1 MSAKGRQ
8 KDVNFMNIKGFQP
21 KLFSTLKNGYD
32 KQTLVQDLLAGV
44 IVGIVALPLAIAFGI
59 ASGATPEAGILTAI
73 VAGFIISFFG
83 GSKVQIGGPT
93 GAFIVIVYG
102 IIQDYGMSGLCI
114 ATFMAGAFLILMG
127 VLHLGTIIK
136 YIPYPIVVGFTSG
149 IALTI
154 FATQIKDLFGLQI
167 ESVPAGFL
175 DKWVVYFQNFDT
187 VSWWSLL
194 IGVGSILIIV
204 FTPKIS
210 RKLPGSLVAI
220 IIMTI
225 VCLILRGV
233 GVEGIET
240 IGDRFSISTQLP
252 QAEVPKL
259 SWDSIRRLAQP
270 AMVIAML
277 GAIESLL
284 SAAVA
289 DGVIGD
295 RHDSNQELVAQG
307 IANMVSPLIGGIP
320 ATGAIARTMTN
331 INNGGRTPVAGIA
344 HAIVLALIYLFLM
357 PLVKFIPMACLAG
370 ILVVVSY
377 NMSEWRSFK
386 AILKN
391 PKSDIVVLLV
401 TFFLTVIFDLTVAI
415 EVGVLIACLLC
426 MKRMAE
432 TTNVSV
438 LSDEIDP
445 NADSD
450 VQGNLDHLTIPEGV
464 KVYEING
471 PYFFGIGNKFEEM
484 MGDMGGRAK
493 VRIIRMRKV
502 PFIDSTGVH
511 NLSNMCRMCS
521 QMGVKVV
528 LSGVNPT
535 VMKVLK
541 NAGMEEVVGKENI
554 CSHINLALK
563 RAEEILAE

>member
-1 MSAKGRQ
+1 MEFK
-8 KDVNFMNIKGFQP
+8 VGFKP
-21 KLFSTLKNGYD
+21 KLFSTFKNGYN
-32 KQTLVQDLLAGV
+32 KQTLVQDLLAGI

-93 GAFIVIVYG
+93 GAFIVIVFG
-102 IIQDYGMSGLCI
+102 IIQQYGMSGLAL

-127 VLHLGTIIK
+127 VLHLGTAIK
-136 YIPYPIVVGFTSG
+136 SIPYPIVVGFTSG

-175 DKWVVYFQNFDT
+175 DKWAVYFQHFDT
-187 VSWWSLL
+187 VNWWTLL
-194 IGVGSILIIV
+194 IGVCSILVIV

-210 RKLPGSLVAI
+210 RRIPGSLVAI
-220 IIMTI
+220 ILMTVVALVLKKLGI
-225 VCLILRGV
+225 S
-233 GVEGIET
+233 GIET
-240 IGDRFSISTQLP
+240 IGDRFTISSSLP
-252 QAEVPKL
+252 QPAVPSL
-259 SWDSIRRLAQP
+259 NWETITRLAQP

-307 IANMVSPLIGGIP
+307 IANMVTPLIGGIP

-357 PLVKFIPMACLAG
+357 PLVQYIPMSCLAG
-370 ILVVVSY
+370 VLVVVSY

-391 PKSDIVVLLV
+391 PKSDIIVLLV

-445 NADSD
+445 VADTD
-450 VQGNLDHLTIPEGV
+450 VQGNLEHLTIPEGA

-484 MGDMGGRAK
+484 MGDMGGRAR

-511 NLSNMCRMCS
+511 NLSNMCKMCK

-535 VMKVLK
+535 VMKVLE
-541 NAGMEEVVGKENI
+541 NAGMDEIVGKENI
-554 CSHINLALK
+554 CSHINIALK
-563 RAEEILAE
+563 RAEEILAEEK

>member
-1 MSAKGRQ
+1 MS
-8 KDVNFMNIKGFQP
+8 IKGDYRP
-21 KLFSTLKNGYD
+21 KLFITLKNGYD
-32 KQTLVQDLLAGV
+32 KKTLIQDLLAGV

-59 ASGATPEAGILTAI
+59 ASGASPEAGILTAI

-102 IIQDYGMSGLCI
+102 IIQEYGMNGLMI

-127 VLHLGTIIK
+127 ILHLGTIIK

-167 ESVPAGFL
+167 ESVPADFL
-175 DKWVVYFQNFDT
+175 GKWSVYAQHIDT
-187 VSWWSLL
+187 VNWWSLL
-194 IGVGSILIIV
+194 VGACSILIII
-204 FTPKIS
+204 FTPKLS
-210 RKLPGSLVAI
+210 RRIPGSLAAI
-220 IIMTI
+220 ILMT
-225 VCLILRGV
+225 LATLGLKAL

-240 IGDRFSISTQLP
+240 IGDRFSISSTLP
-252 QAEVPKL
+252 QPEVPRI
-259 SWDSIRRLAQP
+259 SWDSVRRLAQP

-295 RHDSNQELVAQG
+295 RHNSNQELVAQG
-307 IANMVSPLIGGIP
+307 IANMVSPLVGGIP

-344 HAIVLALIYLFLM
+344 HAVVLALIYLFLM
-357 PLVKFIPMACLAG
+357 PLVKYIPMSCLAG
-370 ILVVVSY
+370 ILMVVAY
-377 NMSEWRSFK
+377 NMSEWRSFR
-386 AILKN
+386 AILRN
-391 PKSDIVVLLV
+391 PKSDIIVLLV

-445 NADSD
+445 AADTD
-450 VQGNLDHLTIPEGV
+450 IQGNLEHLIIPEGV

-511 NLSNMCRMCS
+511 NLSNMCRMCA

-535 VMKVLK
+535 VMKVLE
-541 NAGMEEVVGKENI
+541 NAGMDEVVGKENI
-554 CSHINLALK
+554 CSHISLALK
-563 RAEEILAE
+563 RAEEILAA

>member
-1 MSAKGRQ
+1 MDFK
-8 KDVNFMNIKGFQP
+8 VGFKP
-21 KLFSTLKNGYD
+21 KLFSTFKNGYN
-32 KQTLVQDLLAGV
+32 KQTLVQDLLAGI

-59 ASGATPEAGILTAI
+59 ASGASPEAGILTAI
-73 VAGFIISFFG
+73 VAGFLISFFG

-102 IIQDYGMSGLCI
+102 IIQQYGMSGLAI

-175 DKWVVYFQNFDT
+175 DKWAVYFQHFDT
-187 VSWWSLL
+187 VNWWTLL
-194 IGVGSILIIV
+194 IGVCSILVIV

-210 RKLPGSLVAI
+210 RRIPGSLVAI
-220 IIMTI
+220 ILMT
-225 VCLILRGV
+225 VVALILKNLGIS
-233 GVEGIET
+233 GIET
-240 IGDRFSISTQLP
+240 IGDRFTISSSLP
-252 QAEVPKL
+252 QPEVPRL
-259 SWDSIRRLAQP
+259 NWETITRLAQP

-344 HAIVLALIYLFLM
+344 HAVVLALIYLFLM
-357 PLVKFIPMACLAG
+357 PLVQYIPMSCLAG
-370 ILVVVSY
+370 VLVVVSY

-391 PKSDIVVLLV
+391 PKSDIIVLLV

-445 NADSD
+445 SADTD
-450 VQGNLDHLTIPEGV
+450 VQGNLEHLIIPEGA

-511 NLSNMCRMCS
+511 NLSNMCRMCT

-535 VMKVLK
+535 VMKVLE
-541 NAGMEEVVGKENI
+541 NAGMDKLVGKENI

-563 RAEEILAE
+563 RAEEILAEEK

>member
-1 MSAKGRQ
+1 MS
-8 KDVNFMNIKGFQP
+8 IKGDYRP
-21 KLFSTLKNGYD
+21 KLFTTLKKGYN
-32 KQTLVQDLLAGV
+32 KQTLVQDLLAGI

-59 ASGATPEAGILTAI
+59 ASGASPEAGILTAI

-102 IIQDYGMSGLCI
+102 IIQEYGMNGLMI

-175 DKWVVYFQNFDT
+175 DKWVVYAQNIGT
-187 VSWWSLL
+187 VNWWALL
-194 IGVGSILIIV
+194 VGACSILIII
-204 FTPKIS
+204 FTPKLS
-210 RKLPGSLVAI
+210 RRIPGSLAAI
-220 IIMTI
+220 IIMTLATLGLKALGI
-225 VCLILRGV
+225 
-233 GVEGIET
+233 EGIET
-240 IGDRFSISTQLP
+240 IGDRFSITSAVP
-252 QAEVPKL
+252 KPEVPQIT
-259 SWDSIRRLAQP
+259 WDSIRHLAQP
-270 AMVIAML
+270 AMIIAML

-295 RHDSNQELVAQG
+295 RHNSNQELVAQG

-357 PLVKFIPMACLAG
+357 PLVKYIPMACLAG
-370 ILVVVSY
+370 ILVVVAY
-377 NMSEWRSFK
+377 NMSEWRSFR
-386 AILKN
+386 AILRN
-391 PKSDIVVLLV
+391 PKSDIIVLLV

-445 NADSD
+445 TADTD
-450 VQGNLDHLTIPEGV
+450 IQGNLEHLIIPEGV

-484 MGDMGGRAK
+484 MGDTRASNRAK

-521 QMGVKVV
+521 QLGVKVV
-528 LSGVNPT
+528 LSGVNPN
-535 VMKVLK
+535 VMAVLQK
-541 NAGMEEVVGKENI
+541 AGMEELVGKENI
-554 CSHINLALK
+554 CSHISLALQ
-563 RAEEILAE
+563 RAQEIVAQE

>member
-1 MSAKGRQ
+1 ME
-8 KDVNFMNIKGFQP
+8 IKGDFTP
-21 KLFSTLKNGYD
+21 KLFTTIKNGYN
-32 KQTLVQDLLAGV
+32 KQTLVQDLLAGI

-59 ASGATPEAGILTAI
+59 ASGASPEAGILTAI

-102 IIQDYGMSGLCI
+102 IIQEYGMNGLMI

-167 ESVPAGFL
+167 ESVPADFL
-175 DKWVVYFQNFDT
+175 DKWVVYFQHIGTIN
-187 VSWWSLL
+187 WWSLL
-194 IGVGSILIIV
+194 VGVGSIVIIMLM
-204 FTPKIS
+204 PKLS
-210 RKLPGSLVAI
+210 RRIPGSLVAI
-220 IIMTI
+220 IVMTLVTLGLKALGI
-225 VCLILRGV
+225 
-233 GVEGIET
+233 EGIET
-240 IGDRFSISTQLP
+240 IGDRFSISSALP
-252 QAEVPKL
+252 QPSVPEL
-259 SWDSIRRLAQP
+259 TWESIRHLAQP

-295 RHDSNQELVAQG
+295 RHNSNQELVAQG

-357 PLVKFIPMACLAG
+357 PLVKYIPMSCLAG

-377 NMSEWRSFK
+377 NMSEWRSFR

-391 PKSDIVVLLV
+391 PKSDIIVLLV

-438 LSDEIDP
+438 ISDEIDP
-445 NADSD
+445 TADTD
-450 VQGNLDHLTIPEGV
+450 IQGNLEHLIIPEGV

-493 VRIIRMRKV
+493 VRIIRMRRV

-511 NLSNMCRMCS
+511 NLQNMCRMCA
-521 QMGVKVV
+521 QLGVKVV
-528 LSGVNPT
+528 LSGVNPS

-554 CSHINLALK
+554 CSHISIALN
-563 RAEEILAE
+563 RAEEIVSAS

>member
-1 MSAKGRQ
+1 MS
-8 KDVNFMNIKGFQP
+8 IKGDYRP
-21 KLFSTLKNGYD
+21 KLFITLKNGYD
-32 KQTLVQDLLAGV
+32 KKTLIQDLLAGV

-59 ASGATPEAGILTAI
+59 ASGASPEAGILTAI

-102 IIQDYGMSGLCI
+102 IIQEYGMNGLMI

-127 VLHLGTIIK
+127 ILHLGTIIK

-167 ESVPAGFL
+167 DSVPADFL
-175 DKWVVYFQNFDT
+175 GKWSVYAQHIDT
-187 VSWWSLL
+187 VNWWSLL
-194 IGVGSILIIV
+194 VGACSILIII
-204 FTPKIS
+204 FTPKLS
-210 RKLPGSLVAI
+210 RRIPGSLAAI
-220 IIMTI
+220 ILMTLATLGLKALGI
-225 VCLILRGV
+225 G
-233 GVEGIET
+233 GIET
-240 IGDRFSISTQLP
+240 IGDRFSISSALP
-252 QAEVPKL
+252 QPEVPRINWE
-259 SWDSIRRLAQP
+259 SVRHLAQP

-295 RHDSNQELVAQG
+295 RHNSNQELVAQG
-307 IANMVSPLIGGIP
+307 IANMVSPLVGGIP

-344 HAIVLALIYLFLM
+344 HAVVLALIYLFLM
-357 PLVKFIPMACLAG
+357 PLVKYIPMSCLAG
-370 ILVVVSY
+370 ILMVVAY
-377 NMSEWRSFK
+377 NMSEWRSFR
-386 AILKN
+386 AILRN
-391 PKSDIVVLLV
+391 PKSDIIVLLV

-445 NADSD
+445 TADTD
-450 VQGNLDHLTIPEGV
+450 IQGNLEHLIIPEGV

-484 MGDMGGRAK
+484 MGDTRANERAR

-521 QMGVKVV
+521 QLGVKVV
-528 LSGVNPT
+528 LSGVNPS

-541 NAGMEEVVGKENI
+541 DAGMDQLVGEENI
-554 CSHINLALK
+554 CSHISLALE
-563 RAEEILAE
+563 RAEEIVAQGA

>member
-1 MSAKGRQ
+1 MS
-8 KDVNFMNIKGFQP
+8 IKGDYRP
-21 KLFSTLKNGYD
+21 KLFIALKSGYD
-32 KQTLVQDLLAGV
+32 KKTLIQDLLAGV

-59 ASGATPEAGILTAI
+59 ASGASPEAGILTAI

-102 IIQDYGMSGLCI
+102 IIQEYGMSGLMI

-167 ESVPAGFL
+167 ESVPADFL
-175 DKWVVYFQNFDT
+175 GKWSVYARHLGTIN
-187 VSWWSLL
+187 WWALL
-194 IGVGSILIIV
+194 VGACSILIIV
-204 FTPKIS
+204 FMPKVS
-210 RKLPGSLVAI
+210 RRIPGSLAAI
-220 IIMTI
+220 ILMTLATLGLKALGI
-225 VCLILRGV
+225 G
-233 GVEGIET
+233 GIET
-240 IGDRFSISTQLP
+240 IGDRFSITSALP
-252 QAEVPKL
+252 QPAVP
-259 SWDSIRRLAQP
+259 SFNWETVTRLAQP

-295 RHDSNQELVAQG
+295 RHNSNQELVAQG
-307 IANMVSPLIGGIP
+307 IANMVSPLFGGIP

-344 HAIVLALIYLFLM
+344 HAVVLALIYLFLM
-357 PLVKFIPMACLAG
+357 PLVKYIPMSCLAG
-370 ILVVVSY
+370 ILMVVAY
-377 NMSEWRSFK
+377 NMSEWRSFR
-386 AILKN
+386 AILRN
-391 PKSDIVVLLV
+391 PKSDIIVLLV
-401 TFFLTVIFDLTVAI
+401 TFFLTVIFDLTIAI

-426 MKRMAE
+426 MRRMAE

-438 LSDEIDP
+438 ISDEIDP
-445 NADSD
+445 MADTD
-450 VQGNLDHLTIPEGV
+450 VQGNLEHLIIPQGV

-511 NLSNMCRMCS
+511 NLSNMCRMCA

-528 LSGVNPT
+528 LSGVNPN
-535 VMKVLK
+535 VMKVLED
-541 NAGMEEVVGKENI
+541 ARMDEVVGKENI
-554 CSHINLALK
+554 CSHISLALR
-563 RAEEILAE
+563 RAEEILAAQA